1 MTAHR
6 YVYDFDEPS
15 EGGRELLGGKGVGLA
30 EMTQLGVP
38 VPAGFTITTDACR
51 AYRSNAK
58 ALPDGLADEIDHH
71 LEALERKTGKRFG
84 DTSDP
89 LLVSVRSGAA
99 VSMPGMMDTILNLG
113 LNDEAVKGFAGA
125 TGNERFANDSYRRL
139 IQMYGEVV
147 DGIAGHRF
155 EQALTD
161 LKKSRGVS
169 QDVDLAAEDLGELI
183 ATYKQIYE
191 EETGEGFPQDP
202 RDQLTRAVEAVFDS
216 WDAPRAI
223 VYRRQYDIS
232 DELGTAVNVV
242 QMVFGNK
249 GEESGTGVAFTRDPS
264 TGEPGLYGE
273 FLANAQGEDVVAGI
287 RTPEPLAQMEQKLPA
302 AFEQL
307 LETMR
312 RLEKHYQDVQD
323 IEFTVEDNALY
334 LLQTRSAK
342 RTAAAAV
349 KSAVDMVD
357 EGLISREQAVTR
369 IDPAELDQLLH
380 PMIDPTADWEVAAKG
395 LNASPGAACGKIV
408 LDADTAEQRGAAGE
422 SVILV
427 RWETTPDDIHGLI
440 QAAGILTAHGG
451 MTSHAAV
458 VARGM
463 GKPCVA
469 GCDALSID
477 LDARTITLGTQ
488 TLSEGDVLTI
498 DGGTGA
504 VIIGEVPLVAPEVND
519 DLETILGWG
528 DEYRV
533 LKVRANADTPEDAAK
548 AREFGAQ
555 GIGLCR
561 TEHMFMAEDRLPVVR
576 EMILAEGEDGRRAAL
591 DRLLPFQQGDFE
603 AIFEAMAGLPVTIR
617 LLDPPLHEFLPPID
631 QATDERMRR
640 RIKQLQESNP
650 MLGTRGCRLGLQW
663 PEIYEMQVRAIIRAA
678 RSVEQRTGEAP
689 VVEIMHP
696 LVGFE
701 EELRRLRELTVRVA
715 EEEAPEVEYLCG
727 TMIELPRACIRAD
740 EIAGQADFFSFGTND
755 LTQTAL
761 GFSRDD
767 AEGKFLTYYL
777 EDGVLEKNPF
787 ETIDIGGV
795 GDLMRIAV
803 ERGRGV
809 KPDLKLGICGEH
821 GGEPKSVAFCHE
833 LGLDYVSCSPYR
845 VPVARLAAAQAALAS
860 SGTAAYAAAGG

>member
-1 MTAHR
+1 LTAHR

-30 EMTQLGVP
+30 EMTRLGVP

-58 ALPDGLADEIDHH
+58 ALPDGLTDEIDHH
-71 LEALERKTGKRFG
+71 IEALERKMGKRFG

-113 LNDEAVKGFAGA
+113 LNDEALQGLAGA

-169 QDVDLAAEDLGELI
+169 QDVDLTAQDLGELI

-216 WDAPRAI
+216 WDAPRAV

-287 RTPEPLAQMEQKLPA
+287 RTPEPLARMERKLPA
-302 AFEQL
+302 AFAQL

-312 RLEKHYQDVQD
+312 RLEEHYQDVQD
-323 IEFTVEDNALY
+323 IEFTVEDNVLY

-357 EGLISREQAVTR
+357 EGLISREQAVAR
-369 IDPAELDQLLH
+369 IDPTQLDQLLH

-440 QAAGILTAHGG
+440 KAAGILTAHGG

-504 VIIGEVPLVAPEVND
+504 VIIGEVPLVAPQVND

-591 DRLLPFQQGDFE
+591 DGLLPFQQGDFE

-678 RSVEQRTGEAP
+678 RSVGQRTGEAP

-715 EEEAPEVEYLCG
+715 EEEASEVEYLCG

-777 EDGVLEKNPF
+777 EDGVLEQNPF

-803 ERGRGV
+803 DRGRGV